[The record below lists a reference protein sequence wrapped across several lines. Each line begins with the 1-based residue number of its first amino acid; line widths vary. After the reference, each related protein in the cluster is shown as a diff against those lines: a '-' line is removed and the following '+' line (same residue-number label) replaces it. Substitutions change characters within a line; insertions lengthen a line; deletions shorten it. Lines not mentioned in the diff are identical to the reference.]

1 VTREPGRGPGHRP
14 RGGRAVR
21 AMALT
26 MTLGLTAARA
36 HAQGTSAPR
45 ASSPGTVDRAAPCA
59 AGARCLDTVAV
70 LAPAQP
76 EAPSTMG
83 RTTVTRRST
92 EAREAGAGSMAGL
105 LQQLPLVQLRAA
117 RGETAVALR
126 GARREQLLVTWDGL
140 PLNDPAT
147 GMADVDALP
156 LVMVEAVS
164 ARLGADPQR
173 APGAIGGELS
183 ITSATSPA
191 LLVRAGAFGERQVEG
206 MARQVGSRAVWH
218 LAGGWHDARN
228 DFAFMNAAGAAPARE
243 RRVNNDETRA
253 TVAGGAIGDG
263 WQVALL
269 AGWRERGMVGPAN
282 VRTFDADRARSER
295 LLVRA
300 RRDLGRTRMVA
311 GTRWMGLDYRDPAR
325 PVLDRAASAAAS
337 DVEWSGRRRG
347 MTWQLAGGA
356 DHLVATGAIRQRRQ
370 RGSVAAGWQSP
381 DTGRTRWELGA
392 RIDAITGAGVV
403 PGGAVAAEHRLW
415 ARDGGAGTAAA
426 VALTARA
433 ATAMRAPT
441 LYDLYFAA
449 PQRLAVALL
458 APERVRAD
466 LAAGFRATAAG
477 DAWRWTL
484 TGSAVART
492 VHDAIVWFPGN
503 FGWSPANV
511 GAETLR
517 GGEATLEAHHRR
529 ARVALWGTWYD
540 ATLRSGALRIP
551 TPYVASHAGGGQLQG
566 QVRRIIL
573 SATVRA
579 LGRRPFTAGPRAA
592 AYDLPGVT
600 LLDLAI
606 ARWVRSGG
614 ADLLMTVALDN
625 ATNQAWEPVRGYPAP
640 GRALALSVSWSPKGP
655 PSP

>member
-1 VTREPGRGPGHRP
+1 VVTGTPERAPGSAR
-14 RGGRAVR
+14 RAVR
-21 AMALT
+21 ASAVLATALT
-26 MTLGLTAARA
+26 SALAMGLTVARA
-36 HAQGTSAPR
+36 HAQGTTPPR
-45 ASSPGTVDRAAPCA
+45 TTGRAAPCA
-59 AGARCLDTVAV
+59 ASARCLDTVAV
-70 LAPAQP
+70 KAPVQP
-76 EAPSTMG
+76 EGPAAVG
-83 RTTVTRRST
+83 RTVVTRRST
-92 EAREAGAGSMAGL
+92 EAREAGAGSLAGML
-105 LQQLPLVQLRAA
+105 AQLPLVQLRAA

-156 LVMVEAVS
+156 LVMVDAVS

-173 APGAIGGELS
+173 APGAIGGELA
-183 ITSATSPA
+183 ITSATRPA
-191 LLVRAGAFGERQVEG
+191 LTARTGAFGERQLEG

-228 DFAFMNAAGAAPARE
+228 DFAFVNAAGAAPARE
-243 RRVNNDETRA
+243 RRVNNDESRA
-253 TVAGGAIGDG
+253 TVAVGAIGNG
-263 WQVALL
+263 WQLALL

-300 RRDLGRTRMVA
+300 RRDLGRTRVVA

-337 DVEWSGRRRG
+337 DVEWSGGGARLS
-347 MTWQLAGGA
+347 WQVAGGA

-370 RGSVAAGWQSP
+370 RGSVAARWQSP
-381 DTGRTRWELGA
+381 DTGRTRWELST
-392 RIDAITGAGVV
+392 RVDAITGAGVV
-403 PGGAVAAEHRLW
+403 PGGAVSAEHQLW
-415 ARDGGAGTAAA
+415 THRGRAQPATS

-449 PQRLAVALL
+449 PQRLAVTPL

-466 LAAGFRATAAG
+466 LAAGLRATTAG
-477 DAWRWTL
+477 AAWRWTL

-492 VHDAIVWFPGN
+492 VHEAIVWFPGN
-503 FGWSPANV
+503 FGWAPANV

-517 GGEATLEAHHRR
+517 GGEAALEAHHRR

-540 ATLRSGALRIP
+540 ARLQSGALRIP

-566 QVRRIIL
+566 HAGGITL
-573 SATVRA
+573 SATLRA
-579 LGRRPFTAGPRAA
+579 MGPRPFTAGPRAA
-592 AYDLPGVT
+592 AYDLPAVT
-600 LLDLAI
+600 LLDLAA
-606 ARWVRSGG
+606 ARWVRAGR
-614 ADLLMTVALDN
+614 ADLLVTVALDN
-625 ATNQAWEPVRGYPAP
+625 ATNQPWEPVRGYPAP
-640 GRALALSVSWSPKGP
+640 GRALALSASWSPKGP
-655 PSP
+655 SIP

>member
-1 VTREPGRGPGHRP
+1 M
-14 RGGRAVR
+14 VR
-21 AMALT
+21 V
-26 MTLGLTAARA
+26 MTLMMTFAMPLGVPAARA
-36 HAQGTSAPR
+36 HAQGGAPPR
-45 ASSPGTVDRAAPCA
+45 AASPGAARRGAPCT
-59 AGARCLDTVAV
+59 AGTRCLDTVAV
-70 LAPAQP
+70 NAPALP
-76 EAPSTMG
+76 EAPSTVG
-83 RTTVTRRST
+83 RTTVTRRGT

-156 LVMVEAVS
+156 LVVVDAVS

-173 APGAIGGELS
+173 APGAIGGEVA
-183 ITSATSPA
+183 ITSATRPA

-206 MARQVGSRAVWH
+206 MARQVGPRAVWH
-218 LAGGWHDARN
+218 LAGGWHAARN
-228 DFAFMNAAGAAPARE
+228 DFAFVNAAGALPARE

-253 TVAGGAIGDG
+253 TVVGGAIGST

-300 RRDLGRTRMVA
+300 RRDLGRTRLVA
-311 GTRWMGLDYRDPAR
+311 GTRWMGLDYRDPVR

-337 DVEWSGRRRG
+337 DVEWSGGRRG
-347 MTWQLAGGA
+347 LTWQLGGGA

-370 RGSVAAGWQSP
+370 RGSVAVGWQSP
-381 DTGRTRWELGA
+381 DTGRTHWELGT
-392 RIDAITGAGVV
+392 RVDAITGAGVV
-403 PGGAVAAEHRLW
+403 PGGTVAAHHRLW
-415 ARDGGAGTAAA
+415 TRAGGAGTAAM

-449 PQRLAVALL
+449 PQRLAVASL

-466 LAAGFRATAAG
+466 LAAGVHAIAG
-477 DAWRWTL
+477 GNAWRWTL
-484 TGSAVART
+484 AGSAVART
-492 VHDAIVWFPGN
+492 VRDAIVWFPGN

-511 GAETLR
+511 GTETLR
-517 GGEATLEAHHRR
+517 GGEASLEVHHRR

-540 ATLRSGALRIP
+540 ASLRSGALRIP

-566 QVRRIIL
+566 QARGITL
-573 SATVRA
+573 TATVRA

-592 AYDLPGVT
+592 AFDLPGVT
-600 LLDLAI
+600 LLDLAM
-606 ARWVRSGG
+606 ARWVRSG
-614 ADLLMTVALDN
+614 AVDLLMTVALDN

-655 PSP
+655 PIP